1 MDSGEIPGES
11 IVVSVPS
18 SPGNVEGGIE
28 RQDPVTPT
36 PIRKAWVDL
45 VDKCLGTLLTII
57 QLLCA
62 PLLALFLLV
71 ATKWKRV
78 FILSCVAVSIDCLF
92 LYIPIIDQENKC
104 LGSDKRLTNIALVL
118 RSITDIAFIFHILL
132 LMANEM
138 DEDPKWD
145 PAKASWLYKKSIY
158 IIVNFLAI
166 LPIPQVTEKLGS
178 NGHCQWIFI
187 VFLFFCFLFSVDLAW
202 EPNLTGAH
210 IPKLATVGIVVGF
223 SRLGGSKH
231 FLKQTIINVF
241 LIFQY
246 FLRIFQIFLSIKK
259 VGDSVGK
266 LVKGLFNFLL
276 YIIASHVIAA
286 FWYFFSIQ
294 RVISCWDHI
303 CRTLR
308 GCKFIYD
315 CGGRTSL
322 NSTSINKLCQIDSPN
337 ATLFDFGMYSEIL
350 KSGTTGS
357 TKFSTK
363 FFYYFWWSLKNL
375 SNFGTNLETSSYMWE
390 NCFAILISIIG
401 LLLFLIL
408 IGNVQTYIQSETE
421 KSVKIGELRR
431 TRLNTKYKDI
441 ETWMLNHGLPDNMKT
456 HMWKNIKENKVVEL
470 INKDVDIGFMHSCYI
485 RDVFNFKSDPLIF
498 ICVKELKKISIF
510 RYMDE
515 QDLERFCYPSNW
527 PKYATREKD
536 SYITRA
542 ETELNTLYL
551 IIDGTAEDAQTMRRH
566 DRVGEEVLRWA
577 ILNYKKWSVH
587 RDSLP
592 ISPVDIKCLTKI
604 GAFTFTADELID
616 LCRILGVVHDISK
629 NDDRIKD
636 WLLRNGFPEDL
647 KANIM
652 NCLDQNKLLGA
663 GKMNADDVDVDFLFG
678 ILPEYIKPSIKRHLG
693 MRALKK
699 VPMLRKL
706 HEYALEIICNHL
718 EPVVYMMN
726 SYVVRAGKPL
736 GFMIFILEGKV
747 IITSSSEIT
756 EPSDEN
762 VIERGCYYGEQLLS
776 WASPN
781 NISSSDNPVISTRD
795 VKCPTKVE
803 ALILKAEDLKSAA
816 SKCGSQWNFNNCMNS
831 QQVVDVGKDRAANTA
846 PTSTIEEEAI
856 QLHQGHDMILEQL
869 VLIRE
874 TIFRR
879 LDDIRSG
886 IRDHGTKLDDQGR
899 RLDDQGRRLDDMAA
913 FLATVSYTGLT
924 GTSSTP
930 SAL

>member
-1 MDSGEIPGES
+1 MVAHILFDIVMVLLIRLQIILVS
-11 IVVSVPS
+11 IAS
-18 SPGNVEGGIE
+18 N
-28 RQDPVTPT
+28 
-36 PIRKAWVDL
+36 
-45 VDKCLGTLLTII
+45 
-57 QLLCA
+57 
-62 PLLALFLLV
+62 
-71 ATKWKRV
+71 WKRV
-78 FILSCVAVSIDCLF
+78 FILSCVAVSFDCLF

-104 LGSDKRLTNIALVL
+104 LGSDKTLRNVALAL
-118 RSITDIAFIFHILL
+118 RSLTDITFIFHIKILTKDG
-132 LMANEM
+132 M
-138 DEDPKWD
+138 DEGPRWD
-145 PAKASWLYKKSIY
+145 DISSDTSEPAAKSWWRKILKLVRDAIAEKMPWLSIY
-158 IIVNFLAI
+158 IVVNFLAI
-166 LPIPQVTEKLGS
+166 LPIPQV
-178 NGHCQWIFI
+178 
-187 VFLFFCFLFSVDLAW
+187 A
-202 EPNLTGAH
+202 
-210 IPKLATVGIVVGF
+210 IVVGF
-223 SRLGGSKH
+223 SRLG
-231 FLKQTIINVF
+231 
-241 LIFQY
+241 
-246 FLRIFQIFLSIKK
+246 
-259 VGDSVGK
+259 
-266 LVKGLFNFLL
+266 
-276 YIIASHVIAA
+276 
-286 FWYFFSIQ
+286 
-294 RVISCWDHI
+294 
-303 CRTLR
+303 
-308 GCKFIYD
+308 
-315 CGGRTSL
+315 
-322 NSTSINKLCQIDSPN
+322 
-337 ATLFDFGMYSEIL
+337 
-350 KSGTTGS
+350 
-357 TKFSTK
+357 
-363 FFYYFWWSLKNL
+363 
-375 SNFGTNLETSSYMWE
+375 
-390 NCFAILISIIG
+390 
-401 LLLFLIL
+401 
-408 IGNVQTYIQSETE
+408 
-421 KSVKIGELRR
+421 
-431 TRLNTKYKDI
+431 
-441 ETWMLNHGLPDNMKT
+441 
-456 HMWKNIKENKVVEL
+456 
-470 INKDVDIGFMHSCYI
+470 
-485 RDVFNFKSDPLIF
+485 
-498 ICVKELKKISIF
+498 
-510 RYMDE
+510 
-515 QDLERFCYPSNW
+515 
-527 PKYATREKD
+527 
-536 SYITRA
+536 
-542 ETELNTLYL
+542 
-551 IIDGTAEDAQTMRRH
+551 DGTAEDAQTMRRL
-566 DRVGEEVLRWA
+566 DRVGEEVVRWA
-577 ILNYKKWSVH
+577 ILNYNKWSVH

-756 EPSDEN
+756 ELSDEN

-776 WASPN
+776 WAAPN

-795 VKCPTKVE
+795 VKCQTKVE

-913 FLATVSYTGLT
+913 FLAKVGYTGLT